1 MKPQLLKVTTDL
13 IHSFS
18 ARKDTVADV
27 NSHWHYHPE
36 IELIY
41 FAKGR
46 GMQFIGDSIQS
57 FSSGDVLLV
66 GSNVPHYWRYDPA
79 DGEETVDVSVI
90 HFNEDFWGSAFLEL
104 PELQDIKKLLQ
115 QAQLGIQVMG
125 KEKKQIA
132 ALISQTVEAKG
143 TRKVISLMESLL
155 AIADCKQLKTLVSI
169 GFQYHFQESEKDRMH
184 AIYEYTISNFKE
196 RISLETIAGIAKIS
210 PNSFCKYFKTRS
222 KKPYSRFIN
231 EIRVSH
237 ACKLLM
243 DGKLNIK
250 EICFESGFNNFVSFH
265 QYFKSI
271 TGKSPLQYQKSFTQ
285 GEAFQTILP

>member
-18 ARKDTVADV
+18 ARKDVIADT

-41 FAKGR
+41 FAKGK

-66 GSNVPHYWRYDPA
+66 GSNVPHYWRFDHTS
-79 DGEETVDVSVI
+79 EEDSVDVRVV
-90 HFNEDFWGSAFLEL
+90 HFNEDFWGNTFLDL
-104 PELQDIKKLLQ
+104 PEFKDIKKLLQ

-125 KEKKQIA
+125 KDKKHIATLITQI
-132 ALISQTVEAKG
+132 VEAKG
-143 TRKVISLMESLL
+143 SRKVINLMEALL
-155 AIADCKQLKTLVSI
+155 AISDSKQLKTLVSL

-196 RISLETIAGIAKIS
+196 RISLETIAGIARIS
-210 PNSFCKYFKTRS
+210 PNSFCKYFKSRS
-222 KKPYSRFIN
+222 KKQYSRFIN

-243 DGKLNIK
+243 DGQLNIK
-250 EICFESGFNNFVSFH
+250 EICFESGFNTLSNFNR
-265 QYFKSI
+265 QFKVI
-271 TGKSPLQYQKSFTQ
+271 THHSPLEYRKKYLET
-285 GEAFQTILP
+285 LHL

>member
-18 ARKDTVADV
+18 ARKDVIADT

-41 FAKGR
+41 FAKGK

-66 GSNVPHYWRYDPA
+66 GSNVPHYWRFDHEG
-79 DGEETVDVSVI
+79 DENSVDVRVV
-90 HFNEDFWGSAFLEL
+90 HFNEDFWGGSFLDL
-104 PELQDIKKLLQ
+104 PELKDIKKLLQ

-125 KEKKQIA
+125 KDRKLIATLITQI
-132 ALISQTVEAKG
+132 VEAKG
-143 TRKVISLMESLL
+143 SRKVINLMEALL
-155 AIADCKQLKTLVSI
+155 AISDSKQLKTLVSL

-210 PNSFCKYFKTRS
+210 PNSFCKYFKSRS
-222 KKPYSRFIN
+222 KKQYSRFIN

-243 DGKLNIK
+243 DGQLNIK

-265 QYFKSI
+265 QYFKLI
-271 TGKSPLQYQKSFTQ
+271 TGKSPLQYQKTFVQ
-285 GEAFQTILP
+285 GDVQN